1 MISLWNILKTITQE
15 DNTYTYEFTG
25 WTPNIEE
32 NVTRNIEYVATYE
45 AREKENMKAD
55 IERNKAYNDYIAMMC
70 DVELPEPEE
79 NKIKEELE

>member
-1 MISLWNILKTITQE
+1 MPKIKPIKLS
-15 DNTYTYEFTG
+15 
-25 WTPNIEE
+25 
-32 NVTRNIEYVATYE
+32 VAE
-45 AREKENMKAD
+45 ARKIENMKAD